1 MKNKAQLKFWKMP
14 ELVAQ
19 LLDFLDP
26 GSILALGQCHQHV
39 LDLLNSGTFTWNKL
53 IKRTC
58 PQLADQSVKTHLGE
72 IYPAWGRSF
81 PTQPLRF
88 DEVLM
93 TNILVEERAEMAKLV
108 DILRL
113 LEDPKS
119 YLQALLHLICDR
131 FLPFEDPTRL
141 GGIDLDF
148 GENDEEEEDNIVNPN
163 TAYGP
168 QRVMVTIGSSP
179 SCSVSLLG
187 FWLLQE
193 MEEQFGNSLEV
204 KIEGI
209 VIDVFQQPWL
219 TWINLRGNEVMARFD
234 THTVMCNSLDEVKIA
249 LQQHQNKKIEL
260 VELSG
265 DIGAEGWNCLAKA
278 LVARP
283 RMKPPMIET
292 SRRCLHEAAAEDLRA
307 IWGQLMPRGNMVV
320 WSLCKKFLSD
330 FFARDDG
337 DGEEELGQL
346 LEFASEDLSFCC
358 EDCNAGDED

>member
-26 GSILALGQCHQHV
+26 DSILALLALGQCHQLA

-58 PQLADQSVKTHLGE
+58 PQNVRTRLGE
-72 IYPAWGRSF
+72 IQPSGNVTFPSQHLRS
-81 PTQPLRF
+81 

-108 DILRL
+108 DILKQ

-119 YLQALLHLICDR
+119 HLLALLHLICKR
-131 FLPFEDPTRL
+131 FPPCPPCPRL
-141 GGIDLDF
+141 GVVDLDD
-148 GENDEEEEDNIVNPN
+148 GENDDEEEDNSVNID

-168 QRVMVTIGSSP
+168 QLVMVTIGSSP

-330 FFARDDG
+330 FFARDGG

>member
-26 GSILALGQCHQHV
+26 GSILALGQCHQLV
-39 LDLLNSGTFTWNKL
+39 LDLLNNGTFTWNKL

-58 PQLADQSVKTHLGE
+58 PQSMKTHLGE

-93 TNILVEERAEMAKLV
+93 TDILVEERAEMAKLV
-108 DILRL
+108 DILRQ

-141 GGIDLDF
+141 GGINLDF

-209 VIDVFQQPWL
+209 VIDFLQEPWI
-219 TWINLRGNEVMARFD
+219 TWINLRGKEVMARFD
-234 THTVMCNSLDEVKIA
+234 TDTVMCSNQGEAEIVSQLMARHPNIRMECMVLTGK
-249 LQQHQNKKIEL
+249 
-260 VELSG
+260 
-265 DIGAEGWNCLAKA
+265 IGAVGWKA
-278 LVARP
+278 FTKAMVARP
-283 RMKPPMIET
+283 RMVRYIET
-292 SRRCLHEAAAEDLRA
+292 SRRTLHEATAEDLRT

-330 FFARDDG
+330 FFARDGG
-337 DGEEELGQL
+337 DGEEELMQL
-346 LEFASEDLSFCC
+346 LEFASEDLSYCC